1 MSPSARSNMNGHLGR
16 AASTVDPRGSLECG
30 AKVPEGWLARLELE
44 LDVRA
49 GRTILKRKHQFGPL
63 TVQRPFY
70 PEGNVC
76 HLYLLHPPGGVVGGD
91 RLEIELI
98 VASGAHALVTT
109 PGAAKFYRSA
119 GKAEIAQQRLKVAE
133 GGCSSGSP
141 RRISCFQGRNCAP
154 KTPSNFAVMRG
165 SSDGRCTA
173 WDGQWSASVSTQ
185 ARQIL
190 CSACAETAGPY

>member
-1 MSPSARSNMNGHLGR
+1 MW
-16 AASTVDPRGSLECG
+16 

-49 GRTILKRKHQFGPL
+49 GRTILQRKHQVGPL

-119 GKAEIAQQRLKVAE
+119 GKAEIAQQCLKVAE
-133 GGCSSGSP
+133 GGLLEWFP
-141 RRISCFQGRNCAP
+141 RGTIFVS
-154 KTPSNFAVMRG
+154 RG
-165 SSDGRCTA
+165 
-173 WDGQWSASVSTQ
+173 
-185 ARQIL
+185 
-190 CSACAETAGPY
+190 ETAHRKRRRTLR